1 MLKRT
6 CLVAAIVA
14 GLCVSLPAQSPRKV
28 RAGDWPELRGPN
40 RDGISVEKGLISTWK
55 LNGENFLWR
64 VPGGGRST
72 PIVMGN
78 RVYVQQ
84 PVGRG
89 PQLQERVL
97 ALDADTGKTVW
108 EYRFNLFQSD
118 VPAHRIA
125 WASPAADPET
135 GNIYALSGGAQ
146 VLALSPEGKLLWDR
160 SFGEEYAAFTTHGG
174 RTMSPVV
181 DGDLVIVSAA
191 VSNWGS
197 AAGRDIDSSRSTNAP
212 AM

>member
-1 MLKRT
+1 MFMLKRT
-6 CLVAAIVA
+6 CLAAAIVA

-28 RAGDWPELRGPN
+28 RAGDSPEVRGPD
-40 RDGISVEKGLISTWK
+40 RDGISVEKGLINTWK

-84 PVGRG
+84 PIGRG
-89 PQLQERVL
+89 PQLQERIL
-97 ALDADTGKTVW
+97 ALDADTGKTAW

-135 GNIYALSGGAQ
+135 GNIYTFGVNNLLTALSRDGT
-146 VLALSPEGKLLWDR
+146 KLWDR
-160 SFGEEYAAFTTHGG
+160 SITEEFSPFTTHGG
-174 RTMSPVV
+174 RTISPVV
-181 DGDLVIVSAA
+181 DGNLVIVSTPT
-191 VSNWGS
+191 
-197 AAGRDIDSSRSTNAP
+197 ST
-212 AM
+212 